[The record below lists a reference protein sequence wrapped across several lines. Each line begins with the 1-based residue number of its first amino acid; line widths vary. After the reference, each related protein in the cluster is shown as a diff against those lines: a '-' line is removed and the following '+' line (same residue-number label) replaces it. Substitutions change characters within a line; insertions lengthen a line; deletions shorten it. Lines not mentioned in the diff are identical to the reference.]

1 MKGQEVVLLP
11 VIGLLFW
18 LLGTIYYARYG
29 RPILETTNLR
39 YWSAFVISP
48 VVSVVLCIVVLRWFG
63 IAPAYWTTAMLL
75 LALPGMIG
83 EAVVL
88 SHMPTFLPRLHA
100 ASGGRYAAFL
110 FATYALVLLWAAVV
124 SLRATP

>member
-1 MKGQEVVLLP
+1 MKGQEVFFLL
-11 VIGLLFW
+11 VIGLLIW
-18 LLGTIYYARYG
+18 LLGTIYYANYG
-29 RPILETTNLR
+29 RQILETTNRR

-63 IAPAYWTTAMLL
+63 IAPAHWTTAMLL

-88 SHMPTFLPRLHA
+88 SHMSTFMPKVHA
-100 ASGGRYAAFL
+100 ASGGRYGAFL

-124 SLRATP
+124 TLRATP